1 MTTENEGGGS
11 SRIDEVNIERADLA
25 ERAVGCA
32 RGPPPIDNYCG
43 IGRLIGVS
51 LGRQVPGEPSAD
63 RWIPDS

>member
-32 RGPPPIDNYCG
+32 RGLPPIDRSG
-43 IGRLIGVS
+43 SSVAIAKKKRGA
-51 LGRQVPGEPSAD
+51 P
-63 RWIPDS
+63 

>member
-32 RGPPPIDNYCG
+32 RGLPPVAYYCG
-43 IGRLIGVS
+43 IGRLIFSARRCPAS
-51 LGRQVPGEPSAD
+51 LARTGGFPIS
-63 RWIPDS
+63 

>member
-32 RGPPPIDNYCG
+32 RGLPPIAYYCG
-43 IGRLIGVS
+43 IGRSIGVS
-51 LGRQVPGEPSAD
+51 LGP
-63 RWIPDS
+63 